1 MLYFRTTWCYMY
13 SSIADLSMKKD
24 YQRCLD
30 KLAATAPETKSALIR
45 SLLPGIEAALNSG
58 KRLKAIWEALQ
69 EEGLEMSYHS
79 FHKTVSRSRK
89 VKKPTA
95 ISILGKQP
103 KPSETH
109 DLRETEVQKNRR
121 ARPAGKPKAIG
132 RKQAWFS

>member
-1 MLYFRTTWCYMY
+1 MLYFLVAWCYMY
-13 SSIADLSMKKD
+13 SSTADLSMKKD

-58 KRLKAIWEALQ
+58 KRLKAVWEALR
-69 EEGLEMSYHS
+69 EEGLQMSYHS

-95 ISILGKQP
+95 TSSRGKQS
-103 KPSETH
+103 KPSEAQA
-109 DLRETEVQKNRR
+109 LAKKQVETVEERDPLANLK
-121 ARPAGKPKAIG
+121 
-132 RKQAWFS
+132 